1 MYEAVSYRG
10 LNLIFGF
17 LTLFFGYESFS
28 ISHVRCQSVRY
39 FNVSRSS
46 RASENENEN
55 HPPDRSQWD
64 GASLTFDISIWG
76 SAAADPSLEC
86 HQQGASVTIMSATR
100 RTVARQSGYFWT
112 NSYVTS
118 WPMRCP
124 GSVLVTVTTVLTSVE
139 QVVPAPSVPN
149 PTNR

>member
-1 MYEAVSYRG
+1 MSYLG
-10 LNLIFGF
+10 LNLDFCYLTFFWLRKLLNKSCKLSVSQVF
-17 LTLFFGYESFS
+17 L
-28 ISHVRCQSVRY
+28 C
-39 FNVSRSS
+39 RSS

-100 RTVARQSGYFWT
+100 RAVARQSGYFWT

-139 QVVPAPSVPN
+139 QVVPGPSVP
-149 PTNR
+149 TNR